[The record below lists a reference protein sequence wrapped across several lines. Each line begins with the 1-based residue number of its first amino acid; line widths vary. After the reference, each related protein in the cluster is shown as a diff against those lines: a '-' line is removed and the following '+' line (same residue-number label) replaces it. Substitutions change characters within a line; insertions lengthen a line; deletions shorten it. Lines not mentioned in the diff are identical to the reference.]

1 MKVWTAVLTVLWSAV
16 LLHVS
21 LVGRKVFTNPKP
33 EDCPFCQAYNSTRF
47 RYYEDETLFA
57 LRDDQPDCTVH
68 ILVLPVA
75 HVKDILSAEKE
86 TVQQLSD
93 KCDELLENTGGTGE
107 KVKVF
112 HRPPYYSQPHL
123 HLHCKLCTPADLS
136 LFSSRGIRNWMERWT
151 ALTVDS
157 ALSLLLAS

>member
-1 MKVWTAVLTVLWSAV
+1 
-16 LLHVS
+16 
-21 LVGRKVFTNPKP
+21 
-33 EDCPFCQAYNSTRF
+33 
-47 RYYEDETLFA
+47 
-57 LRDDQPDCTVH
+57 
-68 ILVLPVA
+68 VLPVA

-136 LFSSRGIRNWMERWT
+136 LFSSRGIRNWVEKWT